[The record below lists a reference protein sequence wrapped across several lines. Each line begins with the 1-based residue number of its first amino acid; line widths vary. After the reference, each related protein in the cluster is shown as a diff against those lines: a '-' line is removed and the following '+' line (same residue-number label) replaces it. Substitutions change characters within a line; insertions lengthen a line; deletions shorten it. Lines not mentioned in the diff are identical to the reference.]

1 MFRLLALVAAASAY
15 PQHFYNPYML
25 APYPLAYAPVS
36 PAAQVFP
43 APAPAP
49 VVQARSTDEF
59 ELIQDAKEARY
70 LINFEAF
77 QRVSGTFVA
86 VPQTAAIANR
96 PLTVT
101 GTISFYQNPLTGQNA
116 RYKISLTGLT
126 AGQVVFVGLVV
137 TPDQCVTINAAPAQV
152 VSIVGCLIINSFTKS
167 FSSLGS
173 PGNSHCPHVQST
185 GSARQCLR
193 QN

>member
-43 APAPAP
+43 APAP

-59 ELIQDAKEARY
+59 ELIEDAKEARY

-77 QRVSGTFVA
+77 QRVSASFAA
-86 VPQTAAIANR
+86 VPLVGATANR
-96 PLTVT
+96 PLTIT
-101 GTISFYQNPLTGQNA
+101 GQISFYQNPLTGQNA
-116 RYKISLTGLT
+116 RYKISLTGLA
-126 AGQVVFVGLVV
+126 AGQTVWVGLV
-137 TPDQCVTINAAPAQV
+137 TTADACVDTITGTAAPTAQT
-152 VSIVGCLIINSFTKS
+152 VSTVGCSIINSY
-167 FSSLGS
+167 
-173 PGNSHCPHVQST
+173 
-185 GSARQCLR
+185 
-193 QN
+193 

>member
-77 QRVSGTFVA
+77 QRVSASFVA
-86 VPQTAAIANR
+86 VPLVGGVAVTNR
-96 PLTVT
+96 PLTAT
-101 GTISFYQNPLTGQNA
+101 GQVSFYQNPLTGQNA

-126 AGQVVFVGLVV
+126 AGQVVWVGLIV
-137 TPDQCVTINAAPAQV
+137 TADQCLDTLAATAQT
-152 VSIVGCLIINSFTKS
+152 VSIL
-167 FSSLGS
+167 
-173 PGNSHCPHVQST
+173 
-185 GSARQCLR
+185 
-193 QN
+193 

>member
-25 APYPLAYAPVS
+25 APYPLSYAPVS
-36 PAAQVFP
+36 PAAQAF
-43 APAPAP
+43 PAPAP

-59 ELIQDAKEARY
+59 DLIQDAKQARY

-77 QRVSGTFVA
+77 QRVSASFIAVPIANPAPAVA
-86 VPQTAAIANR
+86 VANR

-101 GTISFYQNPLTGQNA
+101 GQISFYQNPLTGQNA

-126 AGQVVFVGLVV
+126 AGQVVFVGLVS
-137 TPDQCVTINAAPAQV
+137 TNDACINFNAAPAQV
-152 VSIVGCLIINSFTKS
+152 VSIVGCLIINSSTKS
-167 FSSLGS
+167 LSCVG
-173 PGNSHCPHVQST
+173 PPDSHCPRVQSI
-185 GSARQCLR
+185 GSAR
-193 QN
+193 

>member
-1 MFRLLALVAAASAY
+1 MV
-15 PQHFYNPYML
+15 

-36 PAAQVFP
+36 PAAQVF
-43 APAPAP
+43 PAPAP

-77 QRVSGTFVA
+77 QRVSGFVA
-86 VPQTAAIANR
+86 VPQTGALANR

-101 GTISFYQNPLTGQNA
+101 GQISFYQNPLTGQNA

-126 AGQVVFVGLVV
+126 AGQVVWVGLV
-137 TPDQCVTINAAPAQV
+137 TTADQCMDTVAATAQTA
-152 VSIVGCLIINSFTKS
+152 L
-167 FSSLGS
+167 
-173 PGNSHCPHVQST
+173 Q
-185 GSARQCLR
+185 
-193 QN
+193 